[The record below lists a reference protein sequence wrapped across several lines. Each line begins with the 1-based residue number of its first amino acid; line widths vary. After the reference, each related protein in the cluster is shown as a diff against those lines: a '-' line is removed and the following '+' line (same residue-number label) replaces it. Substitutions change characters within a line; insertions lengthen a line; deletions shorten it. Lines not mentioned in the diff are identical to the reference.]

1 MSRFDAIIVGAG
13 VNGLTAAS
21 YLARRGK
28 TVVVLEQ
35 RETIGGTASTEEF
48 HPGYRVNVCGDDPGW
63 IPKQLRSELHLAR
76 HGLRV
81 LDAPVGL
88 VAVRATAPPVAVT
101 ERAARSA
108 SVAGLS
114 PRDAERWRGFCDLVG
129 SASRLLE
136 LLYSRRAPMVQS
148 QSTTELLQMLRI
160 GRQLRALGRRRM
172 MDVIRAIPM
181 PVADLV
187 GEWVDDPSLVGAL
200 STLGIHGVLHGPLS
214 SGTGFVF
221 LHRHVGWRTG
231 RIGMRQV
238 VAGGRGA
245 LADAM
250 AGSARAAG
258 ARIRTAAGVAQI
270 TVRDG
275 RVSGVA
281 LDGGEEIASPLVVSG
296 LDPRRTFGLVDPMWL
311 DADLLRAVD
320 NVRMRGAT
328 ARVHFALDGL
338 PAFSTDGK
346 PWDDELARGTIV
358 VSPGVMGLER
368 AYDDAKFGQMPAEP
382 ALTVT
387 VPSLL
392 DATVAPAE
400 RHVLS
405 VDVHHVPY
413 RRHGGWGEKE
423 RAALGDLVEARL
435 TQVAWD
441 FRDRILE
448 RWILTPADLEERF
461 GVAEGSLTH
470 GELALDQALFMRP
483 VPQCARYDTPVP
495 GLWLCGAGTHPASQA
510 GACGMLAAREIVASE
525 GRSVRS
531 AT

>member
-1 MSRFDAIIVGAG
+1 VSRFDAIIVGAG
-13 VNGLTAAS
+13 VNGLTTAAF
-21 YLARRGK
+21 LARRGK
-28 TVVVLEQ
+28 TVLVLER
-35 RETIGGTASTEEF
+35 RETIGGTAATEEF

-63 IPKQLRSELHLAR
+63 MPRQLARDLRLAR

-81 LDAPVGL
+81 TDAPVGL
-88 VAVRATAPPVAVT
+88 VAVRAAAPPIAVT
-101 ERAARSA
+101 ERAARA
-108 SVAGLS
+108 VSVAGLS
-114 PRDAERWRGFCDLVG
+114 QRDAERWRGFCDLVG

-136 LLYSRRAPMVQS
+136 LLYSRSAPIVQS
-148 QSTTELLQMLRI
+148 QSTAELLSILRV
-160 GRQLRALGRRRM
+160 GRRLRALGRRRM
-172 MDVIRAIPM
+172 MDVTRAIPM

-187 GEWVDDPSLVGAL
+187 GEWVDEPSLAGAL
-200 STLGIHGVLHGPLS
+200 ATLGIHGVQHGPLS

-231 RIGMRQV
+231 QIGMRHV

-245 LADAM
+245 LADAI
-250 AGSARAAG
+250 AASAQAAG
-258 ARIRTAAGVAQI
+258 TRIRTNADVAQI
-270 TVRDG
+270 TIRDG

-281 LDGGEEIASPLVVSG
+281 LHSGEELSSPLVVSG
-296 LDPRRTFGLVDPMWL
+296 VDPRRTFGLVDAMWL

-346 PWDDELARGTIV
+346 PWDDGIARGTIV

-392 DATVAPAE
+392 DAALAPPA

-413 RRHGGWGEKE
+413 RRHGGWGDRE

-435 TQVAWD
+435 AQVAWD
-441 FRDRILE
+441 FRDRILA

-483 VPQCARYDTPVP
+483 VPQCARHATPLP
-495 GLWLCGAGTHPASQA
+495 GLWLCGTGTHPASHA
-510 GACGMLAAREIVASE
+510 GACGLLAAHEIVASE
-525 GRSVRS
+525 RRGVSGV
-531 AT
+531 T